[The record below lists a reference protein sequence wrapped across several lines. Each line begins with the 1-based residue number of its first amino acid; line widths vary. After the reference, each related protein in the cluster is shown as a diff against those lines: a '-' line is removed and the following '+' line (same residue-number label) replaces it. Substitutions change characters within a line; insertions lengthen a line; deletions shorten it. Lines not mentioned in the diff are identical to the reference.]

1 MAIAIRLEMP
11 AKYSLQALQKLH
23 WRKLVHV
30 QSAPDKRVCD
40 ETERTAPSY
49 VYSLRRALTFWG
61 YICTGARNLSQ
72 TTFFDELNEL
82 VFTSIFRS

>member
-11 AKYSLQALQKLH
+11 AKYSSQALQKLH
-23 WRKLVHV
+23 WKKLVHV
-30 QSAPDKRVCD
+30 QSEPDKRVCD
-40 ETERTAPSY
+40 ETEGRAPVN

-61 YICTGARNLSQ
+61 YICKGSRNLSQ

-82 VFTSIFRS
+82 VFSSIFRS